1 MKRIFIVTV
10 LLFASMFSAFSQDNI
25 TVDGIKGTTNYLKFD
40 DHQIYY
46 EVFGEGAPLL
56 ILHGNGGSAKGKHRL
71 LSKLVSN
78 NQVILM
84 DNRCHG
90 QSSCPEGELTYEQ
103 MAEDT
108 NALMKH
114 LGHEKYY
121 LWGHSDG
128 GIVSL
133 ILGYQHPELIDRML
147 VTGANI
153 RPDTTALQNR
163 LVELMGIYPQIPD
176 PMMRK
181 HIELMVKHPNI
192 PVSKIKEIDVPVLL
206 MVGDRDAVKL
216 EHTVEIFKALPKAN
230 LCILPGTTHF
240 IDAEKPDQLIFW
252 LNEFKKP
259 YKAPST
265 VAIME
270 EVAKSLSGH

>member
-1 MKRIFIVTV
+1 MKKFFTV
-10 LLFASMFSAFSQDNI
+10 LAVLCTALTMSYAQDNI
-25 TVDGIKGTTNYLKFD
+25 SVGEINGTSNFLTLK
-40 DHQIYY
+40 DHKVYY
-46 EVFGEGAPLL
+46 EVFGQGDPLL
-56 ILHGNGGSAKGKHRL
+56 ILHGNGGSTKGKHRL
-71 LSKLVSN
+71 LSKLTDKY
-78 NQVILM
+78 QVILM

-90 QSSCPEGELTYEQ
+90 QSGCPEGELTYLK
-103 MAEDT
+103 MADDT
-108 NALMKH
+108 NALMQH

-121 LWGHSDG
+121 IWGHSDG

-133 ILGYQHPELIDRML
+133 ILGYKYPAQIDRML

-176 PMMRK
+176 PMMSK

-192 PVSKIKEIDVPVLL
+192 PISKIKEINVPVLL

-230 LCILPGTTHF
+230 LCIMPGTTHF
-240 IDAEKPDQLIFW
+240 IDSEKPDQLIYW

-259 YKAPST
+259 FKAPST

-270 EVAKSLSGH
+270 EYAKSLSGH